1 MNTTEQQ
8 WGPWKLALRVID
20 EPAEVFK
27 QLAARRTSWVPIVLL
42 VVITGVAAFGM
53 PAGPI
58 QEATRAQM
66 ESAQQRSPDRI
77 TDEMVEERV
86 EGVAGPRGRAIIAGS
101 QIVFY
106 LIAFV
111 VVAATLMLIFGAM
124 GSEPIKFK
132 GEFAIVTYAF
142 VPQLLGFILIVLLG
156 RFAGFD
162 QMSLSLGF
170 LFDVENSRFLH
181 SVGTQF
187 TLFGAWNV
195 VLLALGNQVKTGAKS
210 LGGPLMVVGGL
221 WVVVNLLFAGLAT
234 AAGGLAG

>member
-1 MNTTEQQ
+1 MTTSEQQ

-77 TDEMVEERV
+77 TDEMIEERV

-132 GEFAIVTYAF
+132 DEFAIVTYAF
-142 VPQLLGFILIVLLG
+142 VPQLAGVILILLLA
-156 RFAGFD
+156 RFAGFEELT
-162 QMSLSLGF
+162 LSLGF
-170 LFDVENSRFLH
+170 LFDAEASPFLNNL
-181 SVGTQF
+181 GTQF
-187 TLFGAWNV
+187 TPFGAWNM
-195 VLLALGNQVKTGAKS
+195 VLLALGNQIKTGAKS

-234 AAGGLAG
+234 AVAGMVG